1 MENSSTNYNCST
13 NYYTTSNIPA
23 IYLQSKKEWKKR
35 KEILQDTIDAI
46 SREIPTMETLDS
58 VRETN
63 IADVDKVYAQYETEM
78 IKARR
83 KSIGPERY
91 NLGEFDVNL
100 RQYKIIG
107 GVFSIDYLE
116 QPHQDRRLNS
126 KSFIRN
132 GRIGFVV

>member
-1 MENSSTNYNCST
+1 
-13 NYYTTSNIPA
+13 
-23 IYLQSKKEWKKR
+23 
-35 KEILQDTIDAI
+35 
-46 SREIPTMETLDS
+46 METLDS
-58 VRETN
+58 VREAN
-63 IADVDKVYAQYETEM
+63 ITDVDKVYAQYEAEM

-83 KSIGPERY
+83 KSIGPEGL

-132 GRIGFVV
+132 GRIYGLI